1 MKVIDYFIFT
11 GRPDPVHNCTI
22 SNISINSL
30 AVKCIEG
37 FNGGLTQSFMVEVKD
52 MYLQDT
58 IRANVSS
65 PIPRF
70 TINNLQ
76 PGGLYTVHIFAFN
89 IKGRSDP
96 LVIQAAMLRL
106 PEKRLENGNS

>member
-1 MKVIDYFIFT
+1 
-11 GRPDPVHNCTI
+11 
-22 SNISINSL
+22 
-30 AVKCIEG
+30 
-37 FNGGLTQSFMVEVKD
+37 MVEVKD
-52 MYLQDT
+52 MYLQD
-58 IRANVSS
+58 IKANVSS

-76 PGGLYTVHIFAFN
+76 PGGLYSVHIFAFN

-106 PEKRLENGNS
+106 PEKRLENGKLWRPN

>member
-1 MKVIDYFIFT
+1 M
-11 GRPDPVHNCTI
+11 
-22 SNISINSL
+22 NSL
-30 AVKCIEG
+30 AVKCTEG

-52 MYLQDT
+52 MYLQEVK
-58 IRANVSS
+58 ANVSS

-70 TINNLQ
+70 TINSLQ
-76 PGGLYTVHIFAFN
+76 PGGLYTVHVFAFN

-106 PEKRLENGNS
+106 PEKRLENGKIQVFQYIQTKY